1 MLSFPDVMAI
11 LALAGNADRLLENP
25 SLLFIRAIALR
36 FLASYVCIGHEL
48 GQVRGQ
54 QPVASCA
61 VMMGPD
67 WHPPGRFTTESL
79 SKIQPVRVLTVFCC
93 SRGGPAVY
101 WDGRIGHCQI
111 CRYVGWPLGLGLAGK
126 AHVAMPNFSVSR
138 PIAPRVGP
146 GDVGVG
152 SSHFLFYIPL
162 LADLD
167 TVSLCRSRF
176 ALDATLFRPWRDV
189 SQGRGAPAAVVGTAN
204 HGTKFP
210 SSTCGASA

>member
-67 WHPPGRFTTESL
+67 WHPPGRL
-79 SKIQPVRVLTVFCC
+79 RQKV
-93 SRGGPAVY
+93 
-101 WDGRIGHCQI
+101 
-111 CRYVGWPLGLGLAGK
+111 
-126 AHVAMPNFSVSR
+126 SVKSN
-138 PIAPRVGP
+138 P
-146 GDVGVG
+146 
-152 SSHFLFYIPL
+152 
-162 LADLD
+162 
-167 TVSLCRSRF
+167 
-176 ALDATLFRPWRDV
+176 
-189 SQGRGAPAAVVGTAN
+189 
-204 HGTKFP
+204 
-210 SSTCGASA
+210 